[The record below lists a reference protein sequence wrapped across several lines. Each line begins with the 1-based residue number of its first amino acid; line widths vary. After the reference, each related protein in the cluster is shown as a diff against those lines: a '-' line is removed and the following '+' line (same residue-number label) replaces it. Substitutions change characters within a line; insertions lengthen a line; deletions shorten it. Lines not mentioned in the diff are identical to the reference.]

1 MVEGALE
8 SDGSLA
14 GNVLELTQ
22 MLTRYN
28 QELRDRNEE
37 KSRLSGVQAEF
48 KKHLAWQKQRAH
60 ALNRNVEKLFN
71 ESSWLEQKTTE
82 VRRRA
87 SSLAHPPAPSSCRRV
102 GAARCAVGRAR
113 AASVQGR
120 GRSGSRATPDGARR
134 EMTAGGTHA
143 QLKSSQDDA
152 ARELELVE
160 EEVRPLPYPCV
171 GAAVSHPRAAHTTR
185 RSG

>member
-82 VRRRA
+82 VRQDA
-87 SSLAHPPAPSSCRRV
+87 QLVAHELRQCKAEVDQVAAPRPT
-102 GAARCAVGRAR
+102 AR
-113 AASVQGR
+113 
-120 GRSGSRATPDGARR
+120 GAR
-134 EMTAGGTHA
+134 
-143 QLKSSQDDA
+143 
-152 ARELELVE
+152 
-160 EEVRPLPYPCV
+160 
-171 GAAVSHPRAAHTTR
+171 
-185 RSG
+185 